1 MALRFIGIKIQG
13 NRAIRALALY
23 IFGFI
28 MEYLLVEKPSQRLL
42 RRLRAIADY
51 QFFPGAGEAL
61 IPDNSRVLVSK
72 NTGRIRAV
80 LGEEGVIAT
89 IRASDY
95 RFLLRFIGG
104 AALHRASRF
113 PTMRVV
119 VVDEVADEIR
129 KGGNLFA
136 KHVLYIDEDLRP
148 WDEVLIVDESD
159 RLCGVGRLLLS
170 PREILYFTKGVAAIT
185 REGEWWRGREEE

>member
-1 MALRFIGIKIQG
+1 MIL
-13 NRAIRALALY
+13 
-23 IFGFI
+23 GFA
-28 MEYLLVEKPSQRLL
+28 MENLLVEKPSQRLL

-51 QFFPGAGEAL
+51 QFFLGAGEAL
-61 IPDNSRVLVSK
+61 IPDDSKVLISR
-72 NTGRIRAV
+72 NTGRVRAIV
-80 LGEEGVIAT
+80 GEGGIIAT

-95 RFLLRFIGG
+95 RLLLRFIGG
-104 AALHRASRF
+104 AALHRVSRF

-129 KGGNLFA
+129 RGGNLFA
-136 KHVLYIDEDLRP
+136 RHVLYIDEDLRP

-159 RLCGVGRLLLS
+159 KLCGVGRLLLS

-185 REGEWWRGREEE
+185 REGEWWRGKEEE